1 MTVSRYYRWCCGIDL
16 ERHHVGTTITPK
28 VIRSDD
34 RKVRRIP

>member
-1 MTVSRYYRWCCGIDL
+1 LQPGGFRWYFGRDL
-16 ERHHVGTTITPK
+16 DRHHVGTTITPK